1 MKPHQYTN
9 AEGNVLILKRINK
22 SRIGYGN
29 FLYPTGIGS
38 KIICSSWSPT
48 PTCGEGIHGW
58 PWGFGLGEGIDYD
71 ISNDI
76 WLVLSDTPEN
86 IVGELDCGWKCKA
99 KEPTI
104 IFEGSFRDAISIVT
118 IKWPEIVAS
127 MSLAASGDGSNLAAS
142 GDWSN
147 LAASGDGSNLAASGD
162 WSKLAASGKD
172 SKLAASGDGSNLAAS
187 GNESICMVAGVSGA
201 AMVGKNGSLVLT
213 YWDGKRFRHVIG
225 YEGEDNIRP
234 NTFYHIKDGIL
245 QELNNTTN

>member
-127 MSLAASGDGSNLAAS
+127 MSLAASG
-142 GDWSN
+142 
-147 LAASGDGSNLAASGD
+147 
-162 WSKLAASGKD
+162 KD